1 MKVRIG
7 YGLGT
12 SGLTDRP
19 DRDVASVY
27 AAMVDA
33 LEDHGFDS
41 LWLSE
46 RVTGN
51 APDPIVGLA
60 VAAGRTRR
68 LKLGMSVMVLPG
80 RNPVLLAK
88 ELATL
93 DVLSAGRLLPAFGL
107 GAVNP
112 AEQEAFGVR
121 REDRAPWF
129 DEALPLMRRFWTED
143 CVVHDGDRFHYG
155 GVQVLP
161 KPLQT
166 PPDVWLGGIAPA
178 ELRRVG
184 RLGDGW
190 LPSFLTPSEAGE
202 RRVVVERAAAE
213 AGRQID
219 PEHFGA
225 LIFYGKT
232 AIPER
237 LGQMI
242 VARRP
247 GLDPSELVP
256 IGWPAVRSMIDAF
269 IEQGFSKFVLIAV
282 EEPLRWEDEL
292 ADAAGMI
299 LPMQGVRSVSS

>member
-19 DRDVASVY
+19 DLDVASVY

-129 DEALPLMRRFWTED
+129 DEALPLLRRFWTED

-166 PPDVWLGGIAPA
+166 PPDVWLGGI
-178 ELRRVG
+178 G
-184 RLGDGW
+184 
-190 LPSFLTPSEAGE
+190 
-202 RRVVVERAAAE
+202 
-213 AGRQID
+213 
-219 PEHFGA
+219 
-225 LIFYGKT
+225 
-232 AIPER
+232 
-237 LGQMI
+237 
-242 VARRP
+242 P
-247 GLDPSELVP
+247 G
-256 IGWPAVRSMIDAF
+256 
-269 IEQGFSKFVLIAV
+269 
-282 EEPLRWEDEL
+282 
-292 ADAAGMI
+292 
-299 LPMQGVRSVSS
+299 